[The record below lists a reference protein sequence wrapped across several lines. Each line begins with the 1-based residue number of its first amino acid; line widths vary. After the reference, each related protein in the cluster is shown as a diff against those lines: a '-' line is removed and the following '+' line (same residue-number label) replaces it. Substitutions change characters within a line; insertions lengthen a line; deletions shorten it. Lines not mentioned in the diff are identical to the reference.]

1 MHSLPIK
8 IICASLLLFNSMQL
22 LADDGVCSTASLI
35 NPNTIDG
42 GMGGTGAPAN
52 GGLGGTGITSQSGG
66 AGGTGITAQAG
77 GAGGTGIDAE
87 RGGTGGTGAPNE
99 HGGLGGTGAMAEN
112 APILPN
118 DSQGGIAIMGVVT
131 GFASIC
137 VNNEEVHYE
146 QATPVYDN
154 GQPTKLG
161 KLAVGKTVMLKA
173 TRAANGRLNA
183 KAIGIYDAVNGP
195 VSRVDIGSQSMQVM
209 GQTVRLNQNTMQ
221 QVSAL
226 ATGAAVRVSGH
237 RQVNGEIIA
246 TRVDAAPSAGVMNA
260 NTMGV
265 VTQVAR
271 DGFTVNGTK
280 VNISD
285 KKLLDS
291 VKVGN
296 EVRVNGDWNGSALQA
311 KRIDAEPT
319 KQLIN
324 RAERAIL
331 EGFVRAENNGGK
343 LAGTDIRFAQGKA
356 RSKEMEKNSGKLVK
370 IELSRDKRGDW
381 VYDKVEPRKGN
392 LFEKDKFDSRDQENS
407 GDSGS
412 NDSGSGSDNS
422 GSNSGSGNS
431 GSGSGGSGSGSSGS
445 GSGGSGS
452 SGSGGTGSSGRDS
465 SGSGSGSSGSGS
477 SGSSGLGGSSG
488 ASGRA
493 SAGSGS
499 SGASRPSSGG
509 AIDRPSS
516 SSRMGGSSSSGSG
529 SSSRGGGNGGGGSG
543 SGSSGSGS
551 GKNK

>member
-8 IICASLLLFNSMQL
+8 IICASLLLFNSLQA

-52 GGLGGTGITSQSGG
+52 GGLGGTGIT
-66 AGGTGITAQAG
+66 AQAG

-87 RGGTGGTGAPNE
+87 RGGAGGTGAPSE

-154 GQPTKLG
+154 GQPAKLG

-195 VSRVDIGSQSMQVM
+195 VARMDIGSQSMQVM

-226 ATGAAVRVSGH
+226 APGAAVRVSGH

-311 KRIDAEPT
+311 KRIDAQPT

-324 RAERAIL
+324 RADSAIL
-331 EGFVRAENNGGK
+331 EGFVRQEANGGK
-343 LAGTDIRFAQGKA
+343 LAGTEISFAQGKA
-356 RSKEMEKNSGKLVK
+356 QSKEMRKNSGKLVK
-370 IELSRDKRGDW
+370 IELSRDKRGEW
-381 VYDKVEPRKGN
+381 VYDKVEPRKGD
-392 LFEKDKFDSRDQENS
+392 LFDIGKFDSRDQENS

-422 GSNSGSGNS
+422 GSGSNSSSGSS
-431 GSGSGGSGSGSSGS
+431 GSKSGSSGSGSSGS

-452 SGSGGTGSSGRDS
+452 SGG
-465 SGSGSGSSGSGS
+465 GSGSGGSGS
-477 SGSSGLGGSSG
+477 SGSSGSGGSSG

-516 SSRMGGSSSSGSG
+516 SGRMGGSSSPGGSG
-529 SSSRGGGNGGGGSG
+529 GSSRGGSNGSG
-543 SGSSGSGS
+543 SGSGS